1 MKLCLRQPGA
11 TEHIPPSRDIC
22 FMNLSDFDLSDPREG
37 AASDTLFV
45 CPGGTSGVSRSV
57 HLARLH
63 AGWPICDQCEFR
75 RHTEG
80 LSEHAVG
87 EIQRV
92 RELRRDGLE
101 RSEFGVRG
109 PWLNVLD
116 RGLAERLAEV
126 FCVCLQRAAESVAE
140 PAGAM
145 AGTEVELRREP
156 LPAVVIGYD
165 SRAFS
170 QDLFAGVTEAVSR
183 MGFPVF
189 DAGRTTP
196 AALLEAV
203 RRTPGIAGGIW
214 VTGAG
219 CAPAWAGLDV
229 FDSNGEAIPVV
240 WKDFGIR
247 LYQAAEAADGGSA
260 GKSPSAGRLHLDTVG
275 LPETGRRL
283 SRSSGPISWLNVE
296 ENYRRWL
303 STWYT
308 GTADRSLVIVSDDP
322 LVRQRVEWLNSQ
334 GAASLVFKGRQGSG
348 PSAATMQL
356 QLADDDRFFVIQDAE
371 GRVYPADLLA
381 QRLNRL
387 LGPGFGQ
394 LTVHADAVTGRIWL
408 TDAVLPAAG
417 SGRVTTVERIEDSL
431 AFAGLLLRLNL
442 GGRLL
447 V

>member
-1 MKLCLRQPGA
+1 MKQRECQPGA
-11 TEHIPPSRDIC
+11 NEDLPTSREIC
-22 FMNLSDFDLSDPREG
+22 CMNLSDFDLSDPVEG
-37 AASDTLFV
+37 AAAETLFI
-45 CPGGTSGVSRSV
+45 CPGSTSGITRSV

-63 AGWPICDQCEFR
+63 SGWPVCDQCEFR

-80 LSEHAVG
+80 LSEQAVG
-87 EIQRV
+87 EIHRV

-109 PWLNVLD
+109 PWMNVLD

-126 FCVCLQRAAESVAE
+126 FCLCLQRAGKSVGE
-140 PAGAM
+140 PAAAA
-145 AGTEVELRREP
+145 AGTEVELRRES
-156 LPAVVIGYD
+156 LRAIVIGYD
-165 SRAFS
+165 CRSFS

-183 MGFPVF
+183 LGFPVF
-189 DAGRTTP
+189 DAGRTTA
-196 AALLEAV
+196 AALHEAV
-203 RRTPGIAGGIW
+203 RRTSGVLGGVW

-229 FDSNGEAIPVV
+229 FDSTGEAIPVV

-247 LYQAAEAADGGSA
+247 LYQAAEIAFDG
-260 GKSPSAGRLHLDTVG
+260 SPGPGQSVGRLRLDVAG

-283 SRSSGPISWLNVE
+283 SRSSGVISWLNVE
-296 ENYRRWL
+296 DSYRRWL
-303 STWYT
+303 SAWYT

-322 LVRQRVEWLNSQ
+322 LIRQRVEWLNDQ
-334 GAASLVFKGRQGSG
+334 RAASLVFRDRQS
-348 PSAATMQL
+348 SEASVASIQVQT
-356 QLADDDRFFVIQDAE
+356 ADDDRFFVIQDAE

-387 LGPGFGQ
+387 LGSEFGQ

-408 TDAVLPAAG
+408 TDAVLPTAG
-417 SGRVTTVERIEDSL
+417 SGRVTSVERIEDSL
-431 AFAGLLLRLNL
+431 AFAGLLLRLKV

-447 V
+447 A